1 MSKPTLTDILTNEH
15 FQSIAAV
22 IRGARYSDAHAPIED
37 AYAALVKATRPYK
50 PDEWLDKFSDL
61 QLKIGEQFPDMRPTN
76 EDIVGLVRGLDGERP
91 ETTMAMLFAYASA
104 PEERMTPAEIAAATG
119 TAESG
124 WRNKAAAGELPG
136 SIKKGKLW
144 LIPKRYA
151 AARSNGSQRQDVISD
166 PASPTGLWLA
176 KWDGTDWVPQT
187 DADGMRIP
195 AKPK

>member
-50 PDEWLDKFSDL
+50 PDEWLDKFSKL
-61 QLKIGEQFPDMRPTN
+61 QLEIGDQFPHMRPTT
-76 EDIVGLVRGLDGERP
+76 EDIAWLVRVLDGDRP
-91 ETTMAMLFAYASA
+91 ETTLAMLIAYASA

-124 WRNKAAAGELPG
+124 WRSKAAAGELPG
-136 SIKKGKLW
+136 SIKKGKQW

-151 AARSNGSQRQDVISD
+151 VARPNGRQEQDVIAD
-166 PASPTGLWLA
+166 AASPTGLWLA
-176 KWDGTDWVPQT
+176 EWDGTDWVPKT
-187 DADGMRIP
+187 DESGARIP